1 MPRCLEESNEQVT
14 VFLSELIFLLLVK
27 SKQLFVATLLQFPKP
42 TFHEDHDLVNFGSKC
57 YQCFLFEILR
67 KTLK

>member
-14 VFLSELIFLLLVK
+14 CVSELVFLLLVK

-42 TFHEDHDLVNFGSKC
+42 TFHEGYNLVNFGSKC
-57 YQCFLFEILR
+57 YQCFLFE
-67 KTLK
+67 TLQKSLK